1 MFFLFVLQ
9 IKLDFI
15 YQEMKQASL
24 YRHLNNAHP
33 NVIQKLK
40 QDLREGKN
48 IDSKWKNI
56 EVDINGYESDD
67 TPEEV
72 RKSDVAEVNDTSAL
86 TIQEDDKKEESNKHD
101 ISFVRIDPA
110 TGEIMIADS
119 LPYAKKVSQ
128 SIITIEYFML

>member
-1 MFFLFVLQ
+1 
-9 IKLDFI
+9 
-15 YQEMKQASL
+15 MKQASL

-86 TIQEDDKKEESNKHD
+86 TIEEDDKKEESTKHD
-101 ISFVRIDPA
+101 ISFVRIDPE

-128 SIITIEYFML
+128 SIITIEYYMIYYSSIIYF